1 MFDNYEDAFN
11 FSLEYSFQDEKS
23 FVKLDGDSITSA
35 VSENDSFNSN
45 FKGPANTDLAKFRKM
60 IQSNELD
67 SIQTLITNP
76 RYLINSCETP
86 VLLMEGPRYNAF
98 HIACKS
104 NRFEVLKLLLGLL
117 KNKEYLKTLFHLDDD
132 IAIQDR
138 IVHIVDLYLNT
149 PDKGVSVC
157 LCARLEAEQSSMRI
171 RELIESLLLLPHSC
185 TIRRCISPANSPPTN
200 ALRFC

>member
-1 MFDNYEDAFN
+1 MFDNYDDAFN
-11 FSLEYSFQDEKS
+11 FSLEYSFQEEKS
-23 FVKLDGDSITSA
+23 FIKPDGDSIMSS

-104 NRFEVLKLLLGLL
+104 NRFNVLKLIIDLL
-117 KNKEYLKTLFHLDDD
+117 KNKEYMKTLFNLDDN
-132 IAIQDR
+132 IAIQNR
-138 IVHIVDLYLNT
+138 IEHILDLYLNT
-149 PDKGVSVC
+149 PDKGV
-157 LCARLEAEQSSMRI
+157 RY
-171 RELIESLLLLPHSC
+171 
-185 TIRRCISPANSPPTN
+185 
-200 ALRFC
+200 

>member
-23 FVKLDGDSITSA
+23 FVKLDDSITST
-35 VSENDSFNSN
+35 VSENDSFNNN
-45 FKGPANTDLAKFRKM
+45 FKAPANTDLAKFRKM

-76 RYLINSCETP
+76 RYLINSCEIP

-104 NRFEVLKLLLGLL
+104 NRFEVLKLLLDLL

-132 IAIQDR
+132 VAIQDR

-149 PDKGVSVC
+149 PDKGVSC
-157 LCARLEAEQSSMRI
+157 FAFDRAAGFTSDRL
-171 RELIESLLLLPHSC
+171 
-185 TIRRCISPANSPPTN
+185 SPALT
-200 ALRFC
+200 